1 MNNKILGR
9 PIRSKNTFQ
18 KGKILGVN
26 DTYVIVT
33 FVEEEVPIP
42 LKFEVFLENCLCE
55 EEVKLEIEELKRKRD
70 ERINTI
76 RPK

>member
-1 MNNKILGR
+1 MNKILGR

-26 DTYVIVT
+26 DTHIIVT
-33 FVEEEVPIP
+33 FVKEEVPIP

-55 EEVKLEIEELKRKRD
+55 EEVSIEIEELKRKRD
-70 ERINTI
+70 ERA
-76 RPK
+76 KVL